1 MQESVDED
9 ERGTVAGV
17 QSSLNQIFDLFK
29 FVLVIALSDISYY
42 GFLVI
47 ISVFATFLS
56 GILYTVFAL
65 KEKSRLEYSQ
75 VPISEAGPFRKSM
88 IQIVNKN
95 NNDQIDNNPQP
106 NTNANPDNNSIYSWD
121 SFDEEPPAER
131 QWLF

>member
-1 MQESVDED
+1 MQENVDED

-17 QSSLNQIFDLFK
+17 QNSLNQIFDLFK

-88 IQIVNKN
+88 IQIVNRN
-95 NNDQIDNNPQP
+95 NNDQVDNNPQP
-106 NTNANPDNNSIYSWD
+106 NNPDNNSFCSWD

-131 QWLF
+131 Q